1 MRTFAAKAVVFSL
14 SMTAA
19 VELAAASKA
28 AQYLVNQHVA
38 AGCPD
43 GGGTFAAG
51 GVIERDLTRDGKP
64 DLVIDHSRLQCNH
77 GGQSSFCGMQAC
89 SVDIY
94 VREGAL
100 LKPAGNFLSVGGV
113 SLQSGNPPI
122 LKMTNTKFKPYTAR
136 WKNGQFAAR

>member
-1 MRTFAAKAVVFSL
+1 MRAFAAKAVVFL
-14 SMTAA
+14 LGVTAA
-19 VELAAASKA
+19 GEIAAASKA

-38 AGCPD
+38 EGCPD

-51 GVIERDLTRDGKP
+51 GVIERDLTGDGKP
-64 DLVIDHSRLQCNH
+64 DLVIDHSSLQCN
-77 GGQSSFCGMQAC
+77 GGGRSSFCGMQAC

-113 SLQSGNPPI
+113 RVQRGNPPI